1 MNATAELPKSR
12 KTTKKAFVDP
22 DSFRDT
28 LASYDQQGKRKWI
41 YTQKPKGK
49 FYRIRTYLSWLYFSL
64 FFGLPFVHVDGRPFF
79 LFNVTEAKFILFGKV
94 FWPQDFFVLGLGM
107 IAFIFF
113 IVLFTSAFGRLFCGW
128 ACPQTNFL
136 EMMFRKIE
144 HVIEGDAQRRKML
157 DRAPWTTEK
166 IVKKSA
172 KHLTFFALSFLIANT
187 FLSYIIGIKELQKI
201 VTDPLTQHLGGFSAT
216 VIFSAVFYGVF
227 AFFREQVCTAICP
240 YGRLQSVLMDKN
252 SMVVAYDYKRGEPRG
267 VQKKHAEVD
276 LNLGDCIDCYQ
287 CVSVCPTGID
297 IRNGVQMEC
306 VGCTAC
312 IDACDAIMQR
322 LGRAEGLIRYASENS
337 IENGVP
343 LKYTS
348 RMKWYTA
355 ACGIVVLILSAILA
369 TRKDID
375 VTVMRTPGILYQ
387 ERGKDSVSNLYNIKL
402 ANKTLK
408 EIPVTVKLETTDG
421 KVEVIGKPYVDVAK
435 EGQGSGSF
443 FVVLPK
449 NEIHNRK
456 TELKLGLYEGDKKIM
471 VVKTNFFG
479 PVGD

>member
-1 MNATAELPKSR
+1 METITSHTKQQK
-12 KTTKKAFVDP
+12 KTHEVTE
-22 DSFRDT
+22 SFRDT
-28 LASYDQQGKRKWI
+28 LASVDNKGKRKWI

-49 FYRIRTYLSWLYFSL
+49 FYKIRTWLSWIYFGV
-64 FFGLPFVHVDGRPFF
+64 FFGLPFVHIDGRPFF
-79 LFNVTEAKFILFGKV
+79 LLNIAEAKFILFGKV

-107 IAFIFF
+107 IAFILF
-113 IVLFTSAFGRLFCGW
+113 IILFTSAFGRLFCGW

-157 DRAPWTTEK
+157 DKAPWTTEK

-172 KHLTFFALSFLIANT
+172 KHLAFYTLSFIISNF
-187 FLSYIIGIKELQKI
+187 FLSYIIGIKELEKI
-201 VTDPLTQHLGGFSAT
+201 ITEPVSQHMGGFSAI
-216 VIFSAVFYGVF
+216 VIFSGVFYGIF

-240 YGRLQSVLMDKN
+240 YGRLQSVLLDKN
-252 SMVVAYDYKRGEPRG
+252 SMIVAYDYKRGEPRG
-267 VQKKHAEVD
+267 LQKKHAEID
-276 LNLGDCIDCYQ
+276 LNLGDCIDCFQ
-287 CVSVCPTGID
+287 CVKVCPTGID

-312 IDACDAIMQR
+312 IDACDNIMDR
-322 LGRAEGLIRYASENS
+322 IGKPHGLIRYASENS
-337 IENGVP
+337 IENGTP

-355 ACGIVVLILSAILA
+355 ACGVVVFILSAILF

-375 VTVMRTPGILYQ
+375 ATIMRTPGILYQ

-402 ANKTLK
+402 ANKTQA
-408 EIPVTVKLETTDG
+408 EIPLTVKLEQSNG
-421 KVEVIGKPYVDVAK
+421 QVEIIGKSYISVAK

-449 NEIHNRK
+449 NEVHNRK
-456 TELKLGLYEGDKKIM
+456 TELKLGLYEGKTKIM
-471 VVKTNFFG
+471 DVKTNFLG
-479 PVGD
+479 PVED

>member
-1 MNATAELPKSR
+1 MNTATTIHSNKEKLLLKDKESFRDNLATAEK
-12 KTTKKAFVDP
+12 D
-22 DSFRDT
+22 
-28 LASYDQQGKRKWI
+28 GKRKWV
-41 YTQKPKGK
+41 YAQKPKGK
-49 FYRIRTYLSWLYFSL
+49 LTTIRIWLSYLYFAV
-64 FFGLPFVHVDGRPFF
+64 FFGLPFVYIDGRPFF
-79 LFNVTEAKFILFGKV
+79 LLNVTEAKFILFGKV

-113 IVLFTSAFGRLFCGW
+113 IILFTSAFGRLFCGW

-136 EMMFRKIE
+136 EMMFRRVE
-144 HVIEGDAQRRKML
+144 YCIEGDAQRQKML
-157 DRAPWTTEK
+157 NKGPWTTEK
-166 IVKKSA
+166 LLKKTA
-172 KHLTFFALSFLIANT
+172 KHVTFYSLAFVISNT
-187 FLSYIIGIKELQKI
+187 FLAYIIGIKQLEKI
-201 VTDPLTQHLGGFSAT
+201 ITEPLGQHLAGLSSIM
-216 VIFSAVFYGVF
+216 IFSGVFYGVF

-240 YGRLQSVLMDKN
+240 YGRLQSVLLDKN

-267 VQKKHAEVD
+267 VENKYAE
-276 LNLGDCIDCYQ
+276 LNLDLGDCIDCFA
-287 CVSVCPTGID
+287 CVKVCPTGID

-312 IDACDAIMQR
+312 IDACNNIMDKIGKPR
-322 LGRAEGLIRYASENS
+322 GLIRYASENS
-337 IENGVP
+337 IKHGQP

-355 ACGIVVLILSAILA
+355 ACGFVVLVLSAILF

-375 VTVMRTPGILYQ
+375 ATIMRTPGILYQ

-402 ANKTLK
+402 ANKTQA
-408 EIPVTVKLETTDG
+408 EIPLTVKLEQKG
-421 KVEVIGKPYVDVAK
+421 GNVEIIGKSYITIAK

-449 NEIHNRK
+449 SEIHQRK
-456 TELKLGLYEGDKKIM
+456 TELNLALYEGDKKIT
-471 VVKTNFFG
+471 VLKTNFLG